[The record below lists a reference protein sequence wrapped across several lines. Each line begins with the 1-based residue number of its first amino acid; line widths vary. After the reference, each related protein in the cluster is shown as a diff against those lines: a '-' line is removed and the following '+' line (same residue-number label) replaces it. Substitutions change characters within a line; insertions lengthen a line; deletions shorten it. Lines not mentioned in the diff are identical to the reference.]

1 MPNLA
6 QHAALAVDDG
16 LRRRIRAAVVQYAVS
31 VTDAARPA
39 LTATDDD
46 KDTDTGRRSLARTVL
61 DSVESIVDRF
71 AWVVAGN
78 PTVLASFGQMGNQAN
93 ISDQDIEYVISQEW
107 DRLAGVK

>member
-16 LRRRIRAAVVQYAVS
+16 LRRRIRAAVVQYAVN

-39 LTATDDD
+39 DTASDDD
-46 KDTDTGRRSLARTVL
+46 KDTDMGRRSLARSVL
-61 DSVESIVDRF
+61 DSVESIVERF
-71 AWVVAGN
+71 AWVVAAN
-78 PTVLASFGQMGNQAN
+78 PTILASFGEGNQLN
-93 ISDQDIEYVISQEW
+93 IADGDIEYVISQEW